1 MEDLL
6 GTLDD
11 PALPLLQW
19 GDKFSAAATR
29 LPPKLATELEVLPS
43 MSLMENFHYD
53 VKPDSLQ

>member
-19 GDKFSAAATR
+19 GDKFSAAAAR
-29 LPPKLATELEVLPS
+29 LPQKLAAQLEARHLKAV
-43 MSLMENFHYD
+43 
-53 VKPDSLQ
+53 